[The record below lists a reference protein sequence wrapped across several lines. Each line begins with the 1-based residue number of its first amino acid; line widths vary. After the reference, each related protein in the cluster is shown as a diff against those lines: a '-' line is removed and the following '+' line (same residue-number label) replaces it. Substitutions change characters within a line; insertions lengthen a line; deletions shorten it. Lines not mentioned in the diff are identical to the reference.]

1 MNIRFLGAHNS
12 ESQTT
17 SCACILIDDKLV
29 LDAGGLTSNL
39 SVARQQKIKAI
50 LITHKHYDHIRDI
63 PIIALNLYQKNT
75 TLNLYTTADAQNAI
89 ETHLLNGKLYPKFQ
103 ELPEAK
109 PTVRFNLIDPYE
121 TQRIADYEIL
131 ALPMRHNGTT
141 ISYQVSDTQG
151 KTIFYTADTGP
162 GLAGCWKYASPQ
174 VLIIDVTVPNN
185 DHEFAINTGHLT
197 PNLLHEELAIFQRQK
212 GYLPR
217 IITVHMDATREQE
230 IKNEI
235 TVVAKALNTSITT
248 AHEGMELDI

>member
-17 SCACILIDDKLV
+17 SCVCILIDDKLA

-39 SVARQQKIKAI
+39 PVVDQQKVKAI
-50 LITHKHYDHIRDI
+50 LVTHKHYDHIRDI
-63 PIIALNLYQKNT
+63 PVIALNLYQKNT
-75 TLNLYTTADAQNAI
+75 TLDLYATADAQNAI

-121 TQRIADYEIL
+121 TQQIEGYEIL

-162 GLAGCWKYASPQ
+162 GLSGCWKHVSPQ
-174 VLIIDVTVPNN
+174 VLIVDVTVPNS
-185 DHEFAINTGHLT
+185 DQEFAIDTGHLT
-197 PNLLHEELAIFQRQK
+197 PNLLHEELAIFQKHK
-212 GYLPR
+212 GYLPQ
-217 IITVHMDATREQE
+217 IITVHMDAMREQE

-235 TVVAKALNTSITT
+235 AIVANALNTSITI
-248 AHEGMELDI
+248 AHEGMELKI